1 MVTKR
6 VDSGRSGGASDRK
19 PGLRFQWWGCSLKQG
34 VAGTLQAR
42 TGLPGHLPAE
52 AARRLWQGSALAG
65 KPLNTLPFGGLLWDL
80 VQSCMAPKE
89 IRQGS
94 GLGQRGPG
102 DRGLS
107 DLSCLCP
114 LAGPLQHRMKL
125 LASCL
130 GLWLLFQLPALVS
143 GTRVV
148 YKVQEE
154 QPPNTLIGSL
164 ASDYGFPDVGHLYKL
179 EVGAP
184 YLRVDGKTGDIYT
197 TETSIDRESLREC
210 QYLLPGEPCFLE
222 FEVSI
227 TDLIL
232 NSSPRLL
239 EGQIEVLDINDN
251 TPNFASP
258 VLTLSIPENTNIGTL
273 FPIPLAM
280 DRDSG
285 PNGVASYELTA
296 GPEAQELFG
305 LQVAEDQDEK
315 QPQLIVMGNLDREQW
330 DSYDLTIKVQ
340 DGGNPPRASSALL
353 RITILDMNDNAPKFE
368 KALYEAELSEN
379 SPVGHSVLQVSVGAF
394 FSSPA
399 PLLPGCS
406 RDNMGS
412 IYMAACCH
420 SSSREEGAWK
430 GYKPE
435 EPTMPPGANGQAG
448 PWDVTSAKM
457 RLKRR
462 CGEVQPEHGLQD
474 TTGGQQQGWGVSGC
488 KAVGYG
494 RAGTEVHGEAGFMPE
509 QSQCCLQ
516 TRHRPFH
523 KLHSLGCSMETQ
535 ACTGDGGQA
544 APLLPF

>member
-1 MVTKR
+1 MTGLLTR
-6 VDSGRSGGASDRK
+6 AGRCRNFASWDRSSWALACGGCQETMAGASSARQA
-19 PGLRFQWWGCSLKQG
+19 PEAPSLRGAALGSCAVLH
-34 VAGTLQAR
+34 GTGA
-42 TGLPGHLPAE
+42 
-52 AARRLWQGSALAG
+52 
-65 KPLNTLPFGGLLWDL
+65 
-80 VQSCMAPKE
+80 APKM
-89 IRQGS
+89 ICQGS
-94 GLGQRGPG
+94 GLGRSSPG
-102 DRGLS
+102 GLG
-107 DLSCLCP
+107 LPNLRCLYLP
-114 LAGPLQHRMKL
+114 AAPLQRRMKP

-210 QYLLPGEPCFLE
+210 QHLLPGQPCFLE

-232 NSSPRLL
+232 SSSPRLL

-379 SPVGHSVLQVSVGAF
+379 SPVGHSVLQVSAGAF
-394 FSSPA
+394 FSPA

-406 RDNMGS
+406 RDSLGS
-412 IYMAACCH
+412 ICTTACCH
-420 SSSREEGAWK
+420 SSSKEK
-430 GYKPE
+430 
-435 EPTMPPGANGQAG
+435 
-448 PWDVTSAKM
+448 
-457 RLKRR
+457 
-462 CGEVQPEHGLQD
+462 
-474 TTGGQQQGWGVSGC
+474 
-488 KAVGYG
+488 
-494 RAGTEVHGEAGFMPE
+494 EA
-509 QSQCCLQ
+509 
-516 TRHRPFH
+516 
-523 KLHSLGCSMETQ
+523 
-535 ACTGDGGQA
+535 
-544 APLLPF
+544 

>member
-1 MVTKR
+1 MN
-6 VDSGRSGGASDRK
+6 
-19 PGLRFQWWGCSLKQG
+19 P
-34 VAGTLQAR
+34 
-42 TGLPGHLPAE
+42 
-52 AARRLWQGSALAG
+52 
-65 KPLNTLPFGGLLWDL
+65 
-80 VQSCMAPKE
+80 
-89 IRQGS
+89 
-94 GLGQRGPG
+94 
-102 DRGLS
+102 
-107 DLSCLCP
+107 
-114 LAGPLQHRMKL
+114 

-130 GLWLLFQLPALVS
+130 GLWLLCQLPALAS
-143 GTRVV
+143 GTRAV

-154 QPPNTLIGSL
+154 QPPNSLIGSL
-164 ASDYGFPDVGHLYKL
+164 ASDYGLPDMGHLYKL

-197 TETSIDRESLREC
+197 TETSIDRENLREC
-210 QYLLPGEPCFLE
+210 QHLLPEEPCFLE

-227 TDLIL
+227 TNLNA

-285 PNGVASYELTA
+285 PNGVASYELMA

-305 LQVAEDQDEK
+305 LQVAEDQGEK

-379 SPVGHSVLQVSVGAF
+379 SPVGHSVLQVSAGDP
-394 FSSPA
+394 SPFWF
-399 PLLPGCS
+399 PSCL
-406 RDNMGS
+406 
-412 IYMAACCH
+412 AAGTTQEH
-420 SSSREEGAWK
+420 RHGRGSSREEG
-430 GYKPE
+430 GLDG
-435 EPTMPPGANGQAG
+435 GAHGVTGGQRAG
-448 PWDVTSAKM
+448 RSLGCHICSSEV
-457 RLKRR
+457 
-462 CGEVQPEHGLQD
+462 GEDAQEGTAGAGLQD
-474 TTGGQQQGWGVSGC
+474 TAEGQQQGCREQGSGLL
-488 KAVGYG
+488 GG
-494 RAGTEVHGEAGFMPE
+494 LGPE
-509 QSQCCLQ
+509 GHRESGSRPARSQCCLQ

-523 KLHSLGCSMETQ
+523 KLHSLGRSMETQ
-535 ACTGDGGQA
+535 EVGTGSIPAARVRAGCGSKAALLSAGSRGWLCPVLGSAANWPREPRGLDLGGFGLEGA
-544 APLLPF
+544 LR

>member
-1 MVTKR
+1 M
-6 VDSGRSGGASDRK
+6 
-19 PGLRFQWWGCSLKQG
+19 KQ
-34 VAGTLQAR
+34 
-42 TGLPGHLPAE
+42 
-52 AARRLWQGSALAG
+52 
-65 KPLNTLPFGGLLWDL
+65 
-80 VQSCMAPKE
+80 
-89 IRQGS
+89 
-94 GLGQRGPG
+94 
-102 DRGLS
+102 
-107 DLSCLCP
+107 
-114 LAGPLQHRMKL
+114 

-130 GLWLLFQLPALVS
+130 GLWVLLQFPASSS

-164 ASDYGFPDVGHLYKL
+164 AADYGFPDVGHLYKL

-197 TETSIDRESLREC
+197 TETSIDREDLREC
-210 QYLLPGEPCFLE
+210 QHQFPGDPCFLE

-227 TDLIL
+227 TDLIM

-239 EGQIEVLDINDN
+239 EGQIEVLDVNDN

-258 VLTLSIPENTNIGTL
+258 VITLAIPENTNIGAL

-285 PNGVASYELTA
+285 PNGVASYELMA

-379 SPVGHSVLQVSVGAF
+379 SPVGHSVLQVSAQGV
-394 FSSPA
+394 
-399 PLLPGCS
+399 PG
-406 RDNMGS
+406 
-412 IYMAACCH
+412 
-420 SSSREEGAWK
+420 
-430 GYKPE
+430 
-435 EPTMPPGANGQAG
+435 
-448 PWDVTSAKM
+448 
-457 RLKRR
+457 
-462 CGEVQPEHGLQD
+462 
-474 TTGGQQQGWGVSGC
+474 
-488 KAVGYG
+488 
-494 RAGTEVHGEAGFMPE
+494 
-509 QSQCCLQ
+509 
-516 TRHRPFH
+516 
-523 KLHSLGCSMETQ
+523 
-535 ACTGDGGQA
+535 
-544 APLLPF
+544 